1 MLPEPAKSPSKGIWA
16 TWLDGFEPGS
26 MVFCAFGSQIILEK
40 KQFQELLLGFEL
52 IGLPFLIALKPPME
66 CATVEEALPN
76 GFKERVKER
85 GRVFGGWVEQPLILS
100 HPSVG
105 CFVSH
110 CGFGSMWESL
120 MSNCQ
125 IVLVPHLGDQILN
138 TRLLVEEMKVAVEV
152 EREEYGWFSR
162 KSLSKAIK
170 SVMDKDNEVGIM
182 VKKNHAK
189 WKEILASPNFMSG
202 YMDKFVQNLQDL
214 VLVNKKA

>member
-1 MLPEPAKSPSKGIWA
+1 
-16 TWLDGFEPGS
+16 
-26 MVFCAFGSQIILEK
+26 
-40 KQFQELLLGFEL
+40 
-52 IGLPFLIALKPPME
+52 
-66 CATVEEALPN
+66 
-76 GFKERVKER
+76 
-85 GRVFGGWVEQPLILS
+85 
-100 HPSVG
+100 
-105 CFVSH
+105 
-110 CGFGSMWESL
+110 

-152 EREEYGWFSR
+152 EREECGWFSR